1 MIARADFFA
10 PPDPA
15 VLARD
20 LASLDRQLRPA
31 GITRE
36 DVAAELAVILGKPR
50 PAGAVGE
57 LRARVE
63 QIASGVWASIL
74 LPWAMLASLT
84 LAMIPGGLVLFA
96 GGVGAS
102 KSLMLLQAFLYWLAN
117 KVNVVMLAMEG
128 DRESH
133 LFRALAQLSGISDA
147 TDPAWVRAH
156 AGQVRAMLDRHTDT
170 LGELAR
176 HWMLAVDLGIDTQQ
190 QAAAWAEREAQLG
203 RRILVIDPVTVLT
216 RAGQPWEADQM
227 FVKTLKSIAQKYGT
241 TIICVTH
248 PQRGVTT
255 PTRETIAGGAV
266 WERHSDTILVLQAH
280 EEKTSQ
286 IRTSCGTAEDRH
298 NRTLRIEKARHG
310 KGTGSSIALQFC
322 GATLMTSEI
331 GVIKKMKKGDKAW

>member
-1 MIARADFFA
+1 MIARPDFFA

-20 LASLDRQLRPA
+20 LASLDRQLRPT

-50 PAGAVGE
+50 PPGAVGE

-63 QIASGVWASIL
+63 QIARGAWQNVS
-74 LPWAMLASLT
+74 LPWPLILNLS
-84 LAMIPGGLVLFA
+84 LAMVPGSLVVFG
-96 GGVGAS
+96 GGVGSS
-102 KSLMLLQAFLYWLAN
+102 KSLMLLQAGLAWLADGIDFA
-117 KVNVVMLAMEG
+117 VLALEN

-133 LFRALAQLSGISDA
+133 LLRALGQLSGVSNV

-156 AGQVRAMLDRHTDT
+156 AEEVRSLLDQHADT
-170 LGELAR
+170 LRDLAR
-176 HWMLAVDLGIDTQQ
+176 HWILAGDAGVDS
-190 QAAAWAEREAQLG
+190 QAQAVAWALYQAQLG

-216 RAGQPWEADQM
+216 RAGQPWEADQI
-227 FVKTLKSIAQKYGT
+227 FVKGLKAIAQKYGV
-241 TIICVTH
+241 TIIGVTH

-255 PTRETIAGGAV
+255 PTRENLAGGAV

-280 EEKTSQ
+280 EEKQSA
-286 IRTSCGTAEDRH
+286 IRTSCGTVEDRH
-298 NRTLRIEKARHG
+298 NRTLRIEKARNG

-331 GVIKKMKKGDKAW
+331 GVIKKMKKGEKAW